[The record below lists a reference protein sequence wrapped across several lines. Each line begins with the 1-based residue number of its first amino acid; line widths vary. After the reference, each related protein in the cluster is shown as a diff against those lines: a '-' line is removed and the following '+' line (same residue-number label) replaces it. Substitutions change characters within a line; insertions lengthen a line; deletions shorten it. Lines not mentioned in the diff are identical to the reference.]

1 MKAQM
6 TFKRYEL
13 KYMLTRR
20 QRDALME
27 AMRGHMAIDR
37 FGHSTIRNLYFD
49 TDNYRLVRRSL
60 EKPLYKE
67 KLRVRS
73 YGKAGVD
80 SPVFVELKK
89 KYKGVVYKRRIASDA
104 AHAEALLSGTCMPT
118 TQIEREIAFTVSRYE
133 GLEPACYIAYDR
145 CAFFAEDDRDFRV
158 TFDRN
163 IRWRSERLSLAED
176 TDGEQLLEPGMS
188 LMEVKCAGAMPLWF
202 VRELSAMGLRKT
214 SFSKYGTAWARS
226 GAEVA
231 ALRTSLVP
239 LRPAQPVYAPAP
251 IPYPARIR
259 TPRHAAQAHV
269 A

>member
-89 KYKGVVYKRRIASDA
+89 KFESVVYKRRLALPHRQAMDA
-104 AHAEALLSGTCMPT
+104 LENDRPLPDDS
-118 TQIEREIAFTVSRYE
+118 QIGREIAAFRAFYGPTLKPAMFLSYE
-133 GLEPACYIAYDR
+133 RE
-145 CAFFAEDDRDFRV
+145 AFYPTDGTDFRL
-158 TFDRN
+158 TLDEN
-163 IRWRSERLSLAED
+163 ILWR
-176 TDGEQLLEPGMS
+176 TDHLDLGTSVWGSPVIGPDQVLLELKTPG
-188 LMEVKCAGAMPLWF
+188 GIPLWM
-202 VRELSAMGLRKT
+202 VRFLSGNKIRRV
-214 SFSKYGTAWARS
+214 SFSKYG
-226 GAEVA
+226 A
-231 ALRTSLVP
+231 AYQQL
-239 LRPAQPVYAPAP
+239 AQDEKLKGDVRYA
-251 IPYPARIR
+251 
-259 TPRHAAQAHV
+259 
-269 A
+269 